1 MLPTWRAEPLA
12 DRTLLSLSDLLTAL
26 KEKGLSISDKTLQRR
41 SDEMGL
47 AFGRLNGQ
55 RVYRLHDVPKIA
67 RRLSHYRTG
76 NQPKHDTLKRTLNV
90 LGLLLHLFP
99 AHPDERWAIPVIT
112 NSSCPL
118 AANIACEERIYRE
131 NKIMGWPLLPNGGT
145 SSPME
150 PDMKKACVLSKPIKK
165 ERRDPNPTGLKHDTK
180 PNQTGPTKNT
190 SPTIKLSLGVGLV
203 SCKR

>member
-1 MLPTWRAEPLA
+1 MLPTWKAEPLA
-12 DRTLLSLSDLLTAL
+12 DRTLLSLSDLHSAL
-26 KEKGLSISDKTLQRR
+26 KEKGLSISGKTLQRR

-55 RVYRLHDVPKIA
+55 RIYRLHDVPKIA
-67 RRLSHYRTG
+67 KRLSHYRTG

-99 AHPDERWAIPVIT
+99 AHPDERWARPVIPT
-112 NSSCPL
+112 MH
-118 AANIACEERIYRE
+118 EECIYRE
-131 NKIMGWPLLPNGGT
+131 HGVMEWPLLPNGGT
-145 SSPME
+145 SGPME

-190 SPTIKLSLGVGLV
+190 SPSIKLSLGGGLV